1 MKPAEVRRN
10 DAVGPAATIPYSRCH
25 SQARVVADP
34 TKNHRHNQRS
44 WHPTEEQRAARIEYE
59 SYETSFVIWNDFYS
73 FLIQP
78 VCCIYRIPLT
88 EKPSSPCEES
98 CDHVNSANRGITL
111 ACPYSLPRITFS
123 ILARIPSTAQ
133 RSMCELIFGKGKWDE
148 NWPFITSHKDIP
160 VSIQNRLLSH
170 VAWSCRTTRH
180 CPFHVPAMLSA
191 VPQSPSKSQAD
202 HEWPHTADL
211 RTDLFVNK
219 LLRPSPT
226 PGRNRIS
233 LSVAKHG
240 CKRDIVRDGAVAT
253 GVPHPLMRDG
263 CSLGTVESPFAT
275 RRCQTPPGTASPD
288 AVPQRRGCRN
298 HSPSEAFSAIFK
310 AGIVLNA
317 EQNSS
322 PVILWRW
329 KPNRKEL
336 RFYSWDR

>member
-1 MKPAEVRRN
+1 MGRELAIHYFSQGHPRKHPAPPSFSGGMELQ
-10 DAVGPAATIPYSRCH
+10 DHATLSVPRPSD
-25 SQARVVADP
+25 ADP
-34 TKNHRHNQRS
+34 H
-44 WHPTEEQRAARIEYE
+44 
-59 SYETSFVIWNDFYS
+59 
-73 FLIQP
+73 
-78 VCCIYRIPLT
+78 
-88 EKPSSPCEES
+88 
-98 CDHVNSANRGITL
+98 SALR
-111 ACPYSLPRITFS
+111 
-123 ILARIPSTAQ
+123 
-133 RSMCELIFGKGKWDE
+133 
-148 NWPFITSHKDIP
+148 
-160 VSIQNRLLSH
+160 
-170 VAWSCRTTRH
+170 
-180 CPFHVPAMLSA
+180 
-191 VPQSPSKSQAD
+191 SPSKSQAD

-240 CKRDIVRDGAVAT
+240 CKRDIVRDGAVPT

-263 CSLGTVESPFAT
+263 CPLGTVESAFAT